1 MHAASVLP
9 DGRCKVSKDKEFQP
23 WLNERGIED
32 VEALV
37 PDMAG
42 AARGKV
48 LPADKLGNG
57 ELKLPEALF
66 SQTVSGDYITDENN
80 VEDRDMLL
88 VPDATTLRLVVR
100 MTGPA
105 SSDAIPLAS
114 GTPTQPETVAVWWN
128 RLDTMSSL

>member
-1 MHAASVLP
+1 MHAASVRP
-9 DGRCKVSKDKEFQP
+9 DGRCKVSKDEEFQP
-23 WLNERGIED
+23 WLIEHGIED

-80 VEDRDMLL
+80 VEDRDAVSFPGRQTPL
-88 VPDATTLRLVVR
+88 PRFSWTATAAMAQRSR
-100 MTGPA
+100 RRH
-105 SSDAIPLAS
+105 
-114 GTPTQPETVAVWWN
+114 VAC
-128 RLDTMSSL
+128 